1 MLNVTNIP
9 SSRVE
14 LIDPRTN
21 LISRAWYRFFFNL
34 FVLSGSGQPAAAPTA
49 ITITASPFTY
59 VNTSDLLVDVMI
71 SGGGVS
77 NLEFSRDG
85 VTFFNTGSYYGM
97 FGLSPGDQLRA
108 TYVSPPTITLVP
120 R

>member
-59 VNTSDLLVDVMI
+59 TNTSDLLVDVMI

-77 NLEFSRDG
+77 SLEFSRDG
-85 VTFFNTGSYYGM
+85 VTFLSTGSYYGM

-108 TYVSPPTITLVP
+108 TYVSPPTMTVIP

>member
-9 SSRVE
+9 SARVE
-14 LIDPRTN
+14 FIDPKTN
-21 LISRAWYRFFFNL
+21 LVSRAWYRFFFNL
-34 FVLSGSGQPAAAPTA
+34 FVLSGSGQPAAAPTG
-49 ITITASPFTY
+49 ITLTGSPFTY

-71 SGGGVS
+71 SGGGMT

>member
-9 SSRVE
+9 SARVE
-14 LIDPRTN
+14 FIDPKTN
-21 LISRAWYRFFFNL
+21 LVSRAWYRFFFNL
-34 FVLSGSGQPAAAPTA
+34 FVLSGSGQLPAAPTDV
-49 ITITASPFTY
+49 TLTASPFTY
-59 VNTSDLLVDVMI
+59 TNTSDLLVDVMI

-85 VTFFNTGSYYGM
+85 VTFLSTGSYYGM

-108 TYVSPPTITLVP
+108 TYVSPPTITVIP